1 MAVVT
6 SVAIGAVGVGMSA
19 YQAYSGSKQA
29 EQARKDLE
37 NQPVQELKNSYR
49 DLNVTRYG
57 ADLKQEA
64 QQNLAASQVEALQGA
79 GVRGVVGGLGRVEA
93 GNQAVAQEIGADLD
107 AQRKAIDQAIASG
120 DMTVQQIEEQRR
132 RENLAALSSQFS
144 AGQQQQYQGLQGMF
158 QSAAAAASGY
168 AQLKGLSTAAKSAEG
183 FKAAGSAVPSS
194 LGLKVPTPKFPGAS
208 NPLSSNI
215 NQGFASTPVPLNYSG
230 FGSIPNM
237 GQTLYNQQYVE

>member
-29 EQARKDLE
+29 EQARKDFE

-64 QQNLAASQVEALQGA
+64 QQNVAASQVEALQGA
-79 GVRGVVGGLGRVEA
+79 GVRGVMGGLGRVEA
-93 GNQAVAQEIGADLD
+93 GNRAVAQEIGADLD

-120 DMTVQQIEEQRR
+120 DMTVQQMEEQRR

-144 AGQQQQYQGLQGMF
+144 AGQQQQWQGLQGMA
-158 QSAAAAASGY
+158 QSASAAASGY
-168 AQLKGLSTAAKSAEG
+168 SQLKGLKTASNYADK
-183 FKAAGSAVPSS
+183 FKTAGSVLPTNS
-194 LGLKVPTPKFPGAS
+194 GLTTPTPK
-208 NPLSSNI
+208 I
-215 NQGFASTPVPLNYSG
+215 
-230 FGSIPNM
+230 
-237 GQTLYNQQYVE
+237 GQ

>member
-29 EQARKDLE
+29 EQARRDLE

-64 QQNLAASQVEALQGA
+64 QQNVAASQVEALKGA

-120 DMTVQQIEEQRR
+120 DMTVQQMEEQRK
-132 RENLAALSSQFS
+132 NANIAALSSQIS
-144 AGQQQQYQGLQGMF
+144 AGQQQQWAGLQGMA
-158 QSAAAAASGY
+158 QSASAAASGY
-168 AQLKGLSTAAKSAEG
+168 SQLKGANATPAQRTQLTPQNNTLTAAPITNTPMSSSSAPMMPNYAIG
-183 FKAAGSAVPSS
+183 
-194 LGLKVPTPKFPGAS
+194 
-208 NPLSSNI
+208 
-215 NQGFASTPVPLNYSG
+215 QGFSSTPGTYSG
-230 FGSIPNM
+230 FGSVPNV
-237 GQTLYNQQYVE
+237 GQSLYNQQYVK